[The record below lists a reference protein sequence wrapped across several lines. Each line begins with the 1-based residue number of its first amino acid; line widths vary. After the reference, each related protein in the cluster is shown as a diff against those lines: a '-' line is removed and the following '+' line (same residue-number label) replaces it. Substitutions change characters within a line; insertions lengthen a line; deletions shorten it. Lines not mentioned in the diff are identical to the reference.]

1 MCPWREGVGTEIEVW
16 KKGKE
21 KRKKTTSV
29 GEAREQL
36 EF

>member
-21 KRKKTTSV
+21 KRKKTSV